1 MSYPAKLHSSWVEKA
16 LYWLLA
22 ATLIIPLIYGV
33 NLFQSVIVAKTLVF
47 TGLVEISALLYLWLR
62 IHDGHYRFR
71 FLAIDWAM
79 LVFFVILLLSTIF
92 GANPFLSLW
101 STMARMTGLFFWGH
115 ILIYY
120 YLLRGSLRGK
130 KDWTFF
136 LKGTILVG
144 ALSAIYV
151 LVQHFFDFG
160 WLMPK
165 LDEGR
170 RATGLMGNPIFS
182 SAFLMTT
189 TLLAWNFIWSNWSK
203 SWRIIALV
211 SFVLGI
217 SAIIFLGA
225 RGPLLGFGFGLFLV
239 LSLDSIWQSRHKW
252 LRLVSSITLG
262 LLVLSGSLIFVY
274 RDTEFVK
281 SLPTVG
287 RLVQI
292 SSSTSDASTYARLAT
307 WDIAWQSFKERPLL
321 GYGLENFSVAMTK
334 NYVPVF
340 EDFGAAAGKF
350 DKAHS
355 FIFDYLATTGLLG
368 MLAYLAIFFLSFLSL
383 FKLWKKT
390 SGDNRRLV
398 LLVGSLLLAYLVQG
412 ITSIETIA
420 PLTTIILLIALI
432 AFWEQGDQ
440 QGVADLHKNSKL
452 YLTAWWG
459 VLGLVIYSL
468 AQYHFLPLATNYSL
482 MKANRQASQGNFN
495 QATVL
500 AEASLKSVNY
510 MRPDAVL
517 AFTAQTDENVAY
529 SSQGEPASDYLE
541 KSAVWINEYV
551 LSYRKG
557 EVSPLTILGG
567 IYSKLISSG
576 VDGYREKSEE
586 IFNRAVELSPKR
598 ALTWM
603 EWGKANLVVK
613 NYEEASGKFSKAI
626 NINDKFGE
634 AYALRAISRLYT
646 KNLTGGRED
655 IDMAFEI
662 YPAILLSPAY
672 YGLIVNAYVWN
683 YQPNSAVEFS
693 RRLLSQ
699 YPEAGTIRAKLAA
712 LLKSLGRIQEARV
725 EAEYVLEHSINPS
738 SRQAAQEF
746 LDTL

>member
-1 MSYPAKLHSSWVEKA
+1 MDHSVKIKNSWAEKI
-16 LYWLLA
+16 LFWLLA
-22 ATLIIPLIYGV
+22 ATLVIPLIYGV
-33 NLFQSVIVAKTLVF
+33 NLFQSVIVVKTLVF
-47 TGLVEISALLYLWLR
+47 TSLVEVSALLYLWLW
-62 IHDGHYRFR
+62 IHNKSYGFK

-79 LVFFVILLLSTIF
+79 LAFFVILLLSTIF
-92 GANPFLSLW
+92 GANPFVSLW
-101 STMARMTGLFFWGH
+101 GTMARMTGLFFWGH

-120 YLLRGSLRGK
+120 YLLRGSLRSQA
-130 KDWTFF
+130 DWSFF

-151 LVQHFFDFG
+151 LIQHFFDFG

-182 SAFLMTT
+182 SAFLMAS

-203 SWRIIALV
+203 SWKIISLI

-217 SAIIFLGA
+217 SAIILLGA
-225 RGPLLGFGFGLFLV
+225 RGPLLGFGLGWLI
-239 LSLDSIWQSRHKW
+239 LSLGSIWQSRHKW
-252 LRLVSSITLG
+252 LRIASSVVLG
-262 LLVLSGSLIFVY
+262 LLILSGSLIFIY
-274 RDTEFVK
+274 RSTEFVK
-281 SLPTVG
+281 GLPTIG

-307 WDIAWQSFKERPLL
+307 WDIAWESFKERPLL
-321 GYGLENFSVAMTK
+321 GYGLENFSIAMTK

-355 FIFDYLATTGLLG
+355 FVFEYLATTGFIGL
-368 MLAYLAIFFLSFLSL
+368 LAYLAIFFLGFLSL
-383 FKLWKKT
+383 HKLWKKV

-420 PLTTIILLIALI
+420 PLTTIILLMALI
-432 AFWEQGDQ
+432 AFWVQSDQ
-440 QGVADLHKNSKL
+440 QRPADSARDSKIWPV
-452 YLTAWWG
+452 AWWG
-459 VLGLVIYSL
+459 MLGLVIYSL
-468 AQYHFLPLATNYSL
+468 AQYHFLPLTTNYSL
-482 MKANRQASQGNFN
+482 MKANHEASQGNFN
-495 QATVL
+495 QATIL
-500 AEASLKSVNY
+500 AEASLGSVNY

-517 AFTAQTDENVAY
+517 AFAAQTDENVAY
-529 SSQGEPASDYLE
+529 SSQGEPATDYLE
-541 KSAVWINEYV
+541 KSASWVNEYV
-551 LSYRKG
+551 LPYRKG
-557 EVSPLTILGG
+557 EVSPLTVLGG

-586 IFNRAVELSPKR
+586 IFNQAVELSPKR

-603 EWGKANLVVK
+603 EWGKASLIIG
-613 NYEEASGKFSKAI
+613 NYEEASAKFSEAI
-626 NINDKFGE
+626 NINDRFGE
-634 AYALRAISRLYT
+634 AYALRSISRLYT
-646 KNLTGGRED
+646 RDLTGGRED
-655 IDMAFEI
+655 IDKAFEI

-683 YQPNSAVEFS
+683 NQSNSAVEFS
-693 RRLLSQ
+693 RRLLDQ
-699 YPEAGTIRAKLAA
+699 YPEAGTIRARLAA
-712 LLKSLGRIQEARV
+712 LLKSLGRIYEARI